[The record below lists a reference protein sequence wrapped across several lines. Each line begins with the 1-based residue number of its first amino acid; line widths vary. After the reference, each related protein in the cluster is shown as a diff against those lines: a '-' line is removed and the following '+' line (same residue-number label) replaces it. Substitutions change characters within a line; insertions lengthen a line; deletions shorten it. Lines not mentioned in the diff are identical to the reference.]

1 MFGELKSVT
10 LYDDEEYA
18 LITFKDFISAF
29 FAQQSFNNHY
39 LSKYNAILVVK
50 WMPKVPIDDKSGSS
64 MVFSEDAKNPGSQI
78 GKEIGPLSSGGE
90 P

>member
-10 LYDDEEYA
+10 LNDDEEYA

-39 LSKYNAILVVK
+39 LHKYNAIL
-50 WMPKVPIDDKSGSS
+50 
-64 MVFSEDAKNPGSQI
+64 
-78 GKEIGPLSSGGE
+78 
-90 P
+90 

>member
-10 LYDDEEYA
+10 LNDDEEYA

-39 LSKYNAILVVK
+39 LHKYNAVLNVK
-50 WMPKVPIDDKSGSS
+50 WIPKPAVPT
-64 MVFSEDAKNPGSQI
+64 EDYSAPKKDNF
-78 GKEIGPLSSGGE
+78 
-90 P
+90 

>member
-1 MFGELKSVT
+1 MGAISATPTIASTCFQLTKEDIEHVFRMFGELKSVT

-39 LSKYNAILVVK
+39 LSKYNAVLVVK
-50 WMPKVPIDDKSGSS
+50 WVPKSPDSDK
-64 MVFSEDAKNPGSQI
+64 
-78 GKEIGPLSSGGE
+78 
-90 P
+90 